1 MHFVSNIHITN
12 YKSIVDEEFHL
23 SAYTPLVGY
32 NNAGKSNILE
42 AIKWLISKSSL
53 PETSFNNIGLPV
65 EVSGTIEGITNAILS
80 QLPTAQQSSIQP
92 FIVNQTLKIR
102 RKQNNPSQ
110 STKEIKIDVWDSTQ
124 NQWVSNPNG
133 IDNALKSLLPEPI
146 EIGAMENAA
155 EDASKFKT
163 STTIGKL
170 IAEVMAPIEQSH
182 SAEIAEALDQL
193 KQKFDAEGDDRAE
206 ELTQFDSD
214 TTAKLQDLFP
224 GIQIKLHVPSPEI
237 KEVFKSGT
245 IRVYE
250 NDQGRDL
257 TAYGHGTQRSVQ
269 MALVRHL
276 AEVQRDQTNRVSN
289 TLLLIDEP
297 ELYLHPQAVE
307 QVRSALKS
315 LSESG
320 YQVLFTTHSPQMIPS
335 EDIKHT
341 LLIRKVLPRGTFAR
355 ERLKSAVEQVAQD
368 AISQF
373 ELLFSLENANQILFS
388 EKVLFAEGKTEKR
401 LLPYLYSEYHN
412 ITLGQ
417 NKIAFTSLDGSGS
430 IAKSIRVLAV
440 MDLPCKAIVDLDYA
454 FKESIKNGFIDANN
468 PAFVACKNKFT
479 ENPDIL
485 TSEDGLPKNNG
496 DMTAAKAYGWL
507 ATQEDMQD
515 HINELHDLLKAN
527 NIWLWKKGA
536 IEEHLNLGAKN
547 EQAWASLKS
556 QIDQNGFDS
565 VINDSDVIEMLDWIS
580 LNG

>member
-1 MHFVSNIHITN
+1 MHFVSNVRITN
-12 YKSIVDEEFHL
+12 YKSIVDEEFNL
-23 SAYTPLVGY
+23 SAYTPFVGY

-42 AIKWLISKSSL
+42 AIKWLIAKSSL
-53 PETSFNNIGLPV
+53 PETSFNNVGLPV

-80 QLPTAQQSSIQP
+80 QLPPAQQNSIQP
-92 FIVNQTLKIR
+92 FIVNETLKIR
-102 RKQNNPSQ
+102 RKQNTPSQ

-193 KQKFDAEGDDRAE
+193 KQKFDAEGDDRAD

-245 IRVYE
+245 IKVYE

-276 AEVQRDQTNRVSN
+276 AEVQRDQANRVSN

-307 QVRSALKS
+307 QVRSALKI

-355 ERLKSAVEQVAQD
+355 VRLINAVEQVARD
-368 AISQF
+368 ATSQF

-388 EKVLFAEGKTEKR
+388 ENVLLTEGKTEKR
-401 LLPYLYSEYHN
+401 LLPYLFLKKN
-412 ITLGQ
+412 NKTIGQ
-417 NKIAFTSLDGSGS
+417 QKLALIEQGGVDNTIKAMQ
-430 IAKSIRVLAV
+430 VLNA
-440 MDLPCKAIVDLDYA
+440 MDLPCKSIVDLDFA
-454 FKESIKNGFIDANN
+454 FRSAINSGLIMDNDPN
-468 PAFVACKNKFT
+468 ILSCKVKFT
-479 ENPDIL
+479 QNTNIL
-485 TSEDGLPKNNG
+485 LSNDGLPQKG
-496 DMTAAKAYGWL
+496 GQLTAAQAFKWL
-507 ATQEDMQD
+507 AEQPDVQTE
-515 HINELHDLLKAN
+515 ITNLHDILKSH

-536 IEEHLNLGAKN
+536 IEEHLNIQGKTELIWSSFKN
-547 EQAWASLKS
+547 NVE
-556 QIDQNGFDS
+556 QNGFETVVQDM
-565 VINDSDVIEMLDWIS
+565 DVIEMLEWINS
-580 LNG
+580 